1 MHRMVGIDDNIYI
14 QRVLDGETSSFT
26 YLVNNYKDMV
36 FTVCF
41 RILRQREDAEDVAQT
56 VFLKAFNNLHSFKG
70 TSKFSTW
77 LYTIAYRSAISKT
90 QLKKIDTV
98 NEDYHLENATDE
110 LSPQLEE
117 LKDQEQQL
125 YVQKAIESL
134 PEIDG
139 VIITLFYIEESSIQE
154 IVVITGLSE
163 ANVKVKLHRSRKQL
177 KIKLEQLL
185 QQELKSII

>member
-1 MHRMVGIDDNIYI
+1 MVGIDDKIYI
-14 QRVLDGETSSFT
+14 QQVLDGKTSSFT

-70 TSKFSTW
+70 DSKFSTW
-77 LYTIAYRSAISKT
+77 LYTIAYRTSISKT
-90 QLKKIDTV
+90 QIKKVDTV
-98 NEDYHLENATDE
+98 HQDFLMENATDD
-110 LSPQLEE
+110 SFPQLEE

-125 YVQKAIESL
+125 YVQKAIEKL

-139 VIITLFYIEESSIQE
+139 VIITLFYIEECSIQE
-154 IVVITGLSE
+154 IVDITELSE
-163 ANVKVKLHRSRKQL
+163 ANVKVKLYRSRKQL
-177 KIKLEQLL
+177 KTNLEQLL
-185 QQELKSII
+185 QHELKSII